1 MPCLRPLS
9 TIQTLTGYATIRPT
23 STAAD
28 VAPQKASC
36 VGSIARMSRPII
48 NTTMVGN
55 MPAIMNFI
63 DSDWKMNKPNPKPAA
78 YSMTRSIPIGSPSS
92 PVMVAATMIPV
103 ASPATQWIV
112 EPRPCFQSGWMK
124 RSWVPG
130 NGSLHDRTVEHEGD
144 RPEIER
150 DEHPAPFHD
159 FQFWVVPPGVQGDV
173 SHRDRREGEPDE
185 EDEINPGERAV
196 WREVD
201 IGH

>member
-23 STAAD
+23 STAA
-28 VAPQKASC
+28 A
-36 VGSIARMSRPII
+36 IARMSRPII

-55 MPAIMNFI
+55 MPAIMKFI
-63 DSDWKMNKPNPKPAA
+63 DSHSGTMECRTAARYEPPIMSFMNSDWKMNKPNPKPAA

-159 FQFWVVPPGVQGDV
+159 FQ
-173 SHRDRREGEPDE
+173 
-185 EDEINPGERAV
+185 
-196 WREVD
+196 
-201 IGH
+201 